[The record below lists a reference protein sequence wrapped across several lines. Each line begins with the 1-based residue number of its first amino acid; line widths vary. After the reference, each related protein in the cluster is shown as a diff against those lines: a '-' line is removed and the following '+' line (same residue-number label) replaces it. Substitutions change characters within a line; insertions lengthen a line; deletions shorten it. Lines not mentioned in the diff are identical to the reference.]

1 MLMRV
6 RQIGIKNAGRG
17 KKCKSPK
24 NSEEQNIVMVAYEFY
39 RRVPLGEDRL
49 IGVLPERR
57 RNPERITRDSIMNWA
72 KMLVITMPEDEFH
85 RNVYFLEIEI
95 K

>member
-1 MLMRV
+1 M
-6 RQIGIKNAGRG
+6 I
-17 KKCKSPK
+17 
-24 NSEEQNIVMVAYEFY
+24 AYEFY

-57 RNPERITRDSIMNWA
+57 KQAERITRESIMNWA
-72 KMLVITMPEDEFH
+72 RLVVFTMPEDEFH

-95 K
+95 

>member
-1 MLMRV
+1 MRA
-6 RQIGIKNAGRG
+6 RQIGIKNAGRE
-17 KKCKSPK
+17 KECKSPK
-24 NSEEQNIVMVAYEFY
+24 YSEEQNIVMIAYEFY

-57 RNPERITRDSIMNWA
+57 QKPERITRDSIMNWA

-85 RNVYFLEIEI
+85 RNVYFLKIEI
-95 K
+95 

>member
-1 MLMRV
+1 MLSWV
-6 RQIGIKNAGRG
+6 RQIGIKNAGTQ
-17 KKCKSPK
+17 KEWKPQK
-24 NSEEQNIVMVAYEFY
+24 NSEEQNIIMIAYEFY

-57 RNPERITRDSIMNWA
+57 KKPERITRDSIMNWA
-72 KMLVITMPEDEFH
+72 KMLVITMSEDEFH

-95 K
+95 

>member
-1 MLMRV
+1 M
-6 RQIGIKNAGRG
+6 I
-17 KKCKSPK
+17 
-24 NSEEQNIVMVAYEFY
+24 AYEFY
-39 RRVPLGEDRL
+39 RRVPLGEEDRL

-57 RNPERITRDSIMNWA
+57 RKPERITRDSIMNWA

-95 K
+95 

>member
-1 MLMRV
+1 MMLIRV
-6 RQIGIKNAGRG
+6 RQVGIINAGRHKEWKPP
-17 KKCKSPK
+17 KKT
-24 NSEEQNIVMVAYEFY
+24 EELDIVMIAYEFY

-57 RNPERITRDSIMNWA
+57 RKPERITRDSIMNWA

-85 RNVYFLEIEI
+85 RNVYFLQIEI
-95 K
+95 

>member
-1 MLMRV
+1 MLIRV
-6 RQIGIKNAGRG
+6 RQIGIKNAG
-17 KKCKSPK
+17 KHKEWKPQK
-24 NSEEQNIVMVAYEFY
+24 NSEEQNIVMIAYEFY

-57 RNPERITRDSIMNWA
+57 RKAERITRDSIMNWA

-85 RNVYFLEIEI
+85 RNVYFLQIEI
-95 K
+95 

>member
-1 MLMRV
+1 MRV
-6 RQIGIKNAGRG
+6 RQIGIKNAGR
-17 KKCKSPK
+17 KKECKSPK
-24 NSEEQNIVMVAYEFY
+24 NSEEQNIVMIAYEFY

-57 RNPERITRDSIMNWA
+57 KKSERITRDSIMNWA

-95 K
+95 